1 MAMTA
6 LAPAITRSKEIF
18 AEKTSQV
25 ALKLVPDL
33 SDGKQADRKF
43 FAIFVSVI
51 GGIGLMLLLLI
62 NTLLAQDAFELT
74 SLKLEAKLVSDERE
88 AIARQIDK
96 LSSPEALAK
105 SATDLGMK
113 PSENPTF
120 LSLDKPVLEEEE
132 VIEVPVKN
140 G

>member
-43 FAIFVSVI
+43 FAIFVSVV
-51 GGIGLMLLLLI
+51 GGIGLMFLLLI

-105 SATDLGMK
+105 SATALGMK

-120 LSLDKPVLEEEE
+120 LSLDKPV
-132 VIEVPVKN
+132 IEVPVKN

>member
-43 FAIFVSVI
+43 FAIFVSVV

-74 SLKLEAKLVSDERE
+74 SLKQEAKLVSDQRE

-105 SATDLGMK
+105 SATALGMK

-120 LSLDKPVLEEEE
+120 LSLDKAVLEKE

>member
-6 LAPAITRSKEIF
+6 FAPAITRSKEIF
-18 AEKTSQV
+18 AEKSSQV
-25 ALKLVPDL
+25 ALKLVPDV
-33 SDGKQADRKF
+33 SSGKQADRKF
-43 FAIFVSVI
+43 FATFVTVV
-51 GGIGLMLLLLI
+51 GVIGLMFLLLI

-88 AIARQIDK
+88 AIARQMDK
-96 LSSPEALAK
+96 LSSPDALARA
-105 SATDLGMK
+105 ATELGMR

-120 LSLDKPVLEEEE
+120 LSLDKPVT
-132 VIEVPVKN
+132 EVPVKN

>member
-6 LAPAITRSKEIF
+6 FAPAITRSKEIF
-18 AEKTSQV
+18 AEKSSQV
-25 ALKLVPDL
+25 VLKLVPDI
-33 SDGKQADRKF
+33 SSGKQADRKF
-43 FAIFVSVI
+43 FAKFVTVV
-51 GGIGLMLLLLI
+51 GVIGLMFLLLI

-88 AIARQIDK
+88 AISRQMDK
-96 LSSPEALAK
+96 LSSPDALARA
-105 SATDLGMK
+105 ATELGMK

-120 LSLDKPVLEEEE
+120 LSLDKPA
-132 VIEVPVKN
+132 IGTPVKN

>member
-6 LAPAITRSKEIF
+6 FAPVITRSKEIF
-18 AEKTSQV
+18 AEKSSQV
-25 ALKLVPDL
+25 VLKLVPDI
-33 SDGKQADRKF
+33 SSGKQADRKF
-43 FAIFVSVI
+43 FATFVTVV
-51 GGIGLMLLLLI
+51 GVIGLMFLLLI

-88 AIARQIDK
+88 AIARQMDK
-96 LSSPEALAK
+96 LSSPDALARA
-105 SATDLGMK
+105 ATELGMK

-120 LSLDKPVLEEEE
+120 LSLDKPV
-132 VIEVPVKN
+132 IEVPVKN

>member
-18 AEKTSQV
+18 VEKTSQV
-25 ALKLVPDL
+25 ALKLVPNV

-43 FAIFVSVI
+43 FAIFVSIV

-62 NTLLAQDAFELT
+62 NTLLAQDAFTLT
-74 SLKLEAKLVSDERE
+74 NLKMEAKLVSDERE

-105 SATDLGMK
+105 SATALGMK

-120 LSLDKPVLEEEE
+120 LYLDKP

>member
-6 LAPAITRSKEIF
+6 FVPAITRSKEIF
-18 AEKTSQV
+18 AEKSSQV
-25 ALKLVPDL
+25 VLKLVPDI
-33 SDGKQADRKF
+33 SSGKQADRKF
-43 FAIFVSVI
+43 FAKFVTVV
-51 GGIGLMLLLLI
+51 GVIGLMFLLLI

-88 AIARQIDK
+88 AIARQMDK
-96 LSSPEALAK
+96 LSSPDALARA
-105 SATDLGMK
+105 ATELGMK

-120 LSLDKPVLEEEE
+120 LSLDKPV
-132 VIEVPVKN
+132 IEVPVNN

>member
-6 LAPAITRSKEIF
+6 FAPAITRSKEIF
-18 AEKTSQV
+18 AEKSSQV
-25 ALKLVPDL
+25 VLKLVPDI
-33 SDGKQADRKF
+33 SSGKQADRKF
-43 FAIFVSVI
+43 FAKFVTVV
-51 GGIGLMLLLLI
+51 GVIGLMFLLLI

-88 AIARQIDK
+88 AIAREMDK
-96 LSSPEALAK
+96 LSSPDALARA
-105 SATDLGMK
+105 ATELGMK

-120 LSLDKPVLEEEE
+120 LSLDKPV
-132 VIEVPVKN
+132 IEVPVKN

>member
-6 LAPAITRSKEIF
+6 FVPAITRSKEIF
-18 AEKTSQV
+18 AEKSSQV
-25 ALKLVPDL
+25 VLKLVPDI
-33 SDGKQADRKF
+33 SSGKQADRKF
-43 FAIFVSVI
+43 FAKFVTVV
-51 GGIGLMLLLLI
+51 GVIGLMFLLLI

-88 AIARQIDK
+88 AIARQMDK
-96 LSSPEALAK
+96 LSSPDALARA
-105 SATDLGMK
+105 ATELGMK

-120 LSLDKPVLEEEE
+120 LSLDKPV
-132 VIEVPVKN
+132 IEVPVKN

>member
-43 FAIFVSVI
+43 FATFVSVV
-51 GGIGLMLLLLI
+51 GGVGLMLLLLI

-74 SLKLEAKLVSDERE
+74 SLKLEAKLVSDQRE
-88 AIARQIDK
+88 AVARQIDK

-105 SATDLGMK
+105 SATALGMK

-120 LSLDKPVLEEEE
+120 LSLDKPVMDKP
-132 VIEVPVKN
+132 VVKDPVKN

>member
-43 FAIFVSVI
+43 FATFVSVV

-74 SLKLEAKLVSDERE
+74 SLKLEAKLVSDQRE
-88 AIARQIDK
+88 AVARQIDK

-105 SATDLGMK
+105 SATALGMK

-120 LSLDKPVLEEEE
+120 LSLDKPVLDKP
-132 VIEVPVKN
+132 VIKNPVKN

>member
-25 ALKLVPDL
+25 ALNLVPDL

-43 FAIFVSVI
+43 FAIFVSVV

-74 SLKLEAKLVSDERE
+74 NLKLEAKLVSDERE

-96 LSSPEALAK
+96 ISSPEALAK
-105 SATDLGMK
+105 SATALGMK

-120 LSLDKPVLEEEE
+120 LSLDKPL
-132 VIEVPVKN
+132 IEVPVKN